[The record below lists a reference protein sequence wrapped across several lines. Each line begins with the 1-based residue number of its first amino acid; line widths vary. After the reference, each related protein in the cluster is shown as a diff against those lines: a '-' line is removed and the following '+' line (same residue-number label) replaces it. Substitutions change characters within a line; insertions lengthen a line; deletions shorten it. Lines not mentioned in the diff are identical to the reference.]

1 MKTPLEGF
9 ILWFDGIPTSL
20 RQSLA
25 HIFQVCTTDDT
36 AVMVAGKDQS
46 LESFRSWV
54 TGTDFPLRIAARM
67 FYVRAIF
74 DMVIFH
80 HGEIVPGKGLSLFIP
95 GNTNIIDIST
105 RQWEGVL
112 ASWKSL
118 RRDQMSDMYIHSWAS
133 WMIKLQMETT

>member
-9 ILWFDGIPTSL
+9 ILWFDGLPTSL
-20 RQSLA
+20 RQYLA
-25 HIFQVCTTDDT
+25 HIFQVCTTEDT

-46 LESFRSWV
+46 LESFRRWV

-74 DMVIFH
+74 DMVILH
-80 HGEIVPGKGLSLFIP
+80 HGEIVSGKGIP
-95 GNTNIIDIST
+95 HFTTGETNIIDIST

-118 RRDQMSDMYIHSWAS
+118 RQDQMSDIYIHSWAS